1 MLILLP
7 AKLPQLSYHLLIIQL
22 LFSWCQGNF
31 KHVEKK
37 TLRDL
42 GMVIVHNKL
51 RFLSLKKKKKKWS
64 GKIWNTDHY
73 ILYIMK
79 IYDITLTH
87 SLGQDYL
94 HVNTYIMNK
103 IY

>member
-42 GMVIVHNKL
+42 GMVIVHTKL
-51 RFLSLKKKKKKWS
+51 RFLSLKKKKKSEVEKF
-64 GKIWNTDHY
+64 G
-73 ILYIMK
+73 ILTTTSFI
-79 IYDITLTH
+79 L
-87 SLGQDYL
+87 
-94 HVNTYIMNK
+94 
-103 IY
+103 